1 MELSLSSNP
10 HSYLWMVGLIH
21 YSKSQHANQSSTETP
36 VSDIGCNCSVM
47 WLYCNIP
54 VVFHGNG
61 GFTVDFPFQKANAS
75 NPTNVSPTDLFVQS
89 TLKWLSCFPLWNSL
103 GTLQFYVHISSNNST
118 YSQTQWWSSGTQTK
132 CFSGERGRVMYCQ
145 AAALVNMSATECHMH
160 TVMRRLNRSSM
171 QRWFSSWEWEKSWDT
186 LSHVFQ
192 KVFFIA
198 SMVFVIHGE

>member
-36 VSDIGCNCSVM
+36 VSDIGCNCTVM

-103 GTLQFYVHISSNNST
+103 GSLQFYVHISSNNST

-132 CFSGERGRVMYCQ
+132 CFLGGERESDVLSSCCF
-145 AAALVNMSATECHMH
+145 SEHECHRVPH
-160 TVMRRLNRSSM
+160 AHCDETSEPE
-171 QRWFSSWEWEKSWDT
+171 Q
-186 LSHVFQ
+186 HVEM
-192 KVFFIA
+192 I
-198 SMVFVIHGE
+198 

>member
-118 YSQTQWWSSGTQTK
+118 YSQTQWWSILRTHLWPAGNKQNIELPHFVKSISECNNFPCMPEVCQQ
-132 CFSGERGRVMYCQ
+132 FSNN
-145 AAALVNMSATECHMH
+145 VNG
-160 TVMRRLNRSSM
+160 V
-171 QRWFSSWEWEKSWDT
+171 
-186 LSHVFQ
+186 
-192 KVFFIA
+192 
-198 SMVFVIHGE
+198 